1 MTTKAIWTV
10 CLAAYLFAVPANSQD
25 AASLRSTIEQHYAA
39 INSDD
44 TETVLAQHRPE
55 MSIFFWDG
63 RLLTTGHDL
72 EAAQRQGIAMDVGD
86 ANVFINDFSAQI
98 YGDVGVATFY
108 LVGSYTLGEDV
119 ERGTWRVTAVW
130 VHEDGVWREAHH
142 HESPLGPGAG
152 L

>member
-1 MTTKAIWTV
+1 MTTKAICIT
-10 CLAAYLFAVPANSQD
+10 CLAAYLVAVPARSQD
-25 AASLRSTIEQHYAA
+25 AASLRSTIEEHYAA
-39 INSDD
+39 INSGDN
-44 TETVLAQHRPE
+44 ETVLAQHRPE

-72 EAAQRQGIAMDVGD
+72 EAAQRQGIAVDVGKP
-86 ANVFINDFSAQI
+86 NVSINDFSAQI
-98 YGDVGVATFY
+98 YDDVGVATFY
-108 LVGSYTLGEDV
+108 VVGSYTLGEKV

-142 HESPLGPGAG
+142 HESPLGPGGG